1 MQYDNDEPSYHWDD
15 KREPAASDIFEL
27 RPPGVPERAKSI
39 YDEYLNAVIGY
50 QDEIAGVSRIYSL
63 DGIMHLTEKPLE
75 TPLLDPLD
83 IILMIGGFSR
93 AGMQSF
99 TRSGLRGIGATIGEH
114 TLSGLRSRYL
124 AMSQAP
130 IKFAA
135 QPLTHMR
142 NPHRFVP
149 VHILRL
155 AIMFGKRGP
164 DPKNMKGLSM
174 YEQAIKI
181 NGKAYVLEVLV
192 REKDYTILHF
202 LYKQIR

>member
-1 MQYDNDEPSYHWDD
+1 MTP
-15 KREPAASDIFEL
+15 DIFEL
-27 RPPGVPERAKSI
+27 RPPGVPQRAKPI

-63 DGIMHLTEKPLE
+63 GGILHLTEKSLE

-83 IILMIGGFSR
+83 IILMVGGYWR

-99 TRSGLRGIGATIGEH
+99 TRSGLRGIGAAVGEH

-124 AMSQAP
+124 AMAQAP

-164 DPKNMKGLSM
+164 DPRNMKGLSM

-181 NGKAYVLEVLV
+181 NGNAYVLEVLV
-192 REKDYTILHF
+192 REKDYTISSFSL
-202 LYKQIR
+202 